1 MTPHSVIGVIMGKL
15 QEIAKIR
22 FTEAYLDIV
31 DKCKLVKHPAQKGE
45 LKKGEYEKG
54 YTVHCEAIDIDT
66 AFGELI
72 AANNVFNFAKDM
84 GL

>member
-1 MTPHSVIGVIMGKL
+1 MAKL
-15 QEIAKIR
+15 KELAKIR

-31 DKCKLVKHPAQKGE
+31 DQCKLKKHPSQKGE

-54 YTVHCEAIDIDT
+54 YTVECEAIDLDT
-66 AFGELI
+66 AFQELI
-72 AANNVFNFAKDM
+72 AANQVYNLANEM